1 MTKIQGDIFKIE
13 NEFITICSSGFFQ
26 DLEENQKYNIEFK
39 KFRKSRSLEQNSMM
53 WGIINKISE
62 ETNNDIMDV
71 YCTGL
76 EYANAKSEFLMC
88 IPEALES
95 IKKSFRAVKI
105 CEKREYNGKDMLVLK
120 CYIGSSKY
128 DTKEMTT
135 LIDYFIRQASEL
147 GIYIEEK

>member
-1 MTKIQGDIFKIE
+1 MKIQGDIFKIE
-13 NEFITICSSGFFQ
+13 NEFITIRSDGFIK
-26 DLEENQKYNIEFK
+26 DLEVGQKYNIYFK
-39 KFRKSRSLEQNSMM
+39 KYKSNRSLEQNRMM
-53 WGIINKISE
+53 WGIIQQISK
-62 ETNNDIMDV
+62 ETDNDIMDI

-76 EYANAKSEFLMC
+76 EAANAKSEFLMC

-128 DTKEMTT
+128 NVTEMTE
-135 LIDYFIRQASEL
+135 LIEFFIRQAASL
-147 GIYIEEK
+147 GIVIEDKQ